1 VAQEVERVPLAVI
14 AREWG
19 RIGCIGFGG
28 PPAHIALLRTLCV
41 NDRGW
46 LSASEFED
54 GVAVCNLLPGP
65 ASTQLAIYCA
75 WRLRGPAGALLGGFC
90 FVFPGLVVIL
100 ALASVFL
107 AARPPGWV
115 SGAALGAGAAV
126 PAVAV
131 AAALSLAPASW
142 RRAGQRTGGQR
153 GGGPPPAGQRG
164 AGQRTGGQRGGGQLP
179 AGERDGGQPPASAGG
194 ADGGPPD
201 PAVPSGPAGATAG
214 AAGRRSRLAHARW
227 SAYLLAGGAS
237 GALLGPWL
245 VLVLATCGLI
255 EVAVRSRPR
264 PRPRPP
270 APSAALL
277 LATAGGAIASGGLA
291 AVAWVAFKVGALSY
305 GGGFVIIPLMQRDAV
320 HTYHWMSAGQ
330 FLTAVA
336 LGQVTPGPVV
346 QTVAVVGYA
355 AAGVG
360 GGLLASAVAFAPSFA
375 FVLAGGRYFDRLRA
389 NAGVQAFLTGAG
401 PAAIGAI
408 AGAAIPLALSLNHLW
423 QAAVLAGAAVWLV
436 AFRRGVVTAIVGA
449 AALGVIT
456 FLAGGPVT

>member
-1 VAQEVERVPLAVI
+1 LTLVAQELERVSLAVI

-19 RIGCIGFGG
+19 RIGCVGFGG

-41 NDRGW
+41 RDRRW
-46 LSASEFED
+46 LTGTEFED

-75 WRLRGPAGALLGGFC
+75 WRLRGTAGALVGGLC
-90 FVFPGLVVIL
+90 FIVPGLVVIL
-100 ALASVFL
+100 ALAVLFL

-131 AAALSLAPASW
+131 AAAVTLVPASW
-142 RRAGQRTGGQR
+142 RRAGQ
-153 GGGPPPAGQRG
+153 PPAGTGDAGSSPPG
-164 AGQRTGGQRGGGQLP
+164 ARDADAAP
-179 AGERDGGQPPASAGG
+179 AGPRDAG
-194 ADGGPPD
+194 APPD
-201 PAVPSGPAGATAG
+201 AHDADVRPPDQRDAREA
-214 AAGRRSRLAHARW
+214 RLAHVRW
-227 SAYLLAGGAS
+227 GGYLVAGAAS
-237 GALLGPWL
+237 GALVGPWL
-245 VLVLATCGLI
+245 VLVLIACGLL
-255 EVAVRSRPR
+255 EVAVGSRRAR
-264 PRPRPP
+264 PQPP
-270 APSAALL
+270 ARPQGPVRSAGALP
-277 LATAGGAIASGGLA
+277 LAVHAGVLAAGGLA
-291 AVAWVAFKVGALSY
+291 AVAWVALKVGALSY
-305 GGGFVIIPLMQRDAV
+305 GGGFVIIPLMQHDAV

-360 GGLLASAVAFAPSFA
+360 GGVMASAIAFAPSFA
-375 FVLAGGRYFDRLRA
+375 FVLGGGRYFDRLRR
-389 NAGVQAFLTGAG
+389 NGGVQAFLTGAG

-408 AGAAIPLALSLNHLW
+408 AGAAIPLGLSLTHVW
-423 QAAVLAGAAVWLV
+423 QIGVLAVAAIWLL
-436 AFRRGVVTAIVGA
+436 AARRGVVTAIVGGA
-449 AALGVIT
+449 LLGVIT